1 MAAERERLGQKRGR
15 VSHMY
20 PRIRRDADLGTF
32 TYNLFPGTHYYVQNR
47 DGDEYEIS
55 EDVFQAL
62 KHADGLHDLA
72 EEGILQETLDKLEGF
87 KIITKH
93 RYMPGGVSS
102 SFALFVVDA
111 ARLRNLWLFH
121 ILNFLLPGI
130 SIITMLVGIILW
142 FQHGDVIDGNVNLLV
157 FYIGIAISAFLHEV
171 GHLIA
176 AVSYGSK
183 SMEVGI
189 SLMWFIPTG
198 AYVTHDKLETRSV
211 KERIQVSMAGLETN
225 CLLVGII
232 FILRVLLDSLPETLL
247 WIGLVNV
254 ALVFYNLLPLFGSD
268 GEKLLEELLG
278 VKNYRKAAKKAVL
291 VKDNRLKLIHSGFK
305 GKLCF
310 VLFALRYVAVG
321 MYVAVIAVMCV
332 QICILIRGFSM
343 Y

>member
-1 MAAERERLGQKRGR
+1 M
-15 VSHMY
+15 SHMY

-62 KHADGLHDLA
+62 KHADGLHDLTK
-72 EEGILQETLDKLEGF
+72 EGILQETLDKLEDC

-93 RYMPGGVSS
+93 RYMPGGISS
-102 SFALFVVDA
+102 SFMLFVMDA
-111 ARLRNLWLFH
+111 AKVRNLWLFH

-130 SIITMLVGIILW
+130 SMLSLLVGAVLW
-142 FQHGDVIDGNVNLLV
+142 LQHGDVIVGNVNFLV
-157 FYIGIAISAFLHEV
+157 LYIGIAISAFLHEV

-183 SMEVGI
+183 KMEVGV

-198 AYVTHDKLETRSV
+198 GYVTHDKLETRSV
-211 KERIQVSMAGLETN
+211 KERIQVSMAGIEAN
-225 CLLVGII
+225 CLLAGII
-232 FILRVLLDSLPETLL
+232 FTLRVVFYSSPETLL
-247 WIGLVNV
+247 WIGLINV
-254 ALVFYNLLPLFGSD
+254 VLVFYNLLPLFGSD

-278 VKNYRKAAKKAVL
+278 VKNYGKAAKKALL
-291 VKDNRLKLIHSGFK
+291 VKENRLKLLHSGFK

-321 MYVAVIAVMCV
+321 MYVAAIVVMCV
-332 QICILIRGFSM
+332 QICILIRNYSM
-343 Y
+343 YFM